1 MLLLKLNLMNNLSEH
16 FINYLVY
23 NTFLVIIYIIV
34 GIGLIFTL
42 SLISIRI
49 ACYVVKN
56 IREILNI

>member
-1 MLLLKLNLMNNLSEH
+1 MNTLPEH

-23 NTFLVIIYIIV
+23 NTFVIVCVVII

-42 SLISIRI
+42 SLMSIRI
-49 ACYVVKN
+49 ACYIVKN